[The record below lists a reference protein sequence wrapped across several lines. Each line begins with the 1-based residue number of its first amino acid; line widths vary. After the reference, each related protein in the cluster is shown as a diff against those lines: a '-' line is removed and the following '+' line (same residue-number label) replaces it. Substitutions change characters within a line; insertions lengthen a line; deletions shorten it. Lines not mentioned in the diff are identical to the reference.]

1 MQHKAKEFTFIDKSK
16 KEVICKTLPYCF
28 ETEDVIRDRIG
39 IENFNKYQQSGKL
52 DFEISLNAVKEDF
65 PKLLENTEDIDWQ
78 IQDFD
83 SIQDVYFFF
92 LRYRKNAALNRLTS
106 EKETLLSNLESL
118 QTLLNSL
125 PENLLKKLNFNYTS
139 DK

>member
-1 MQHKAKEFTFIDKSK
+1 MQHKTKEFVFVDKNK
-16 KEVICKTLPYCF
+16 KEITCKTVPYCF
-28 ETEDVIRDRIG
+28 EIEDAIKARIG
-39 IENFNKYQQSGKL
+39 VENFNKYQHTGKL
-52 DFEISLNAVKEDF
+52 EFEISLEAVKEDF
-65 PKLLENTEDIDWQ
+65 QKLLENTENIDWRVQ
-78 IQDFD
+78 EYD
-83 SIQDVYFFF
+83 SIQEVYFFF
-92 LRYRKNAALNRLTS
+92 LRYRKNAAMNRLTL